1 VKYILVLFLFPL
13 IAFSQGGFKKG
24 VKGDDYR
31 IVTKNGYHFAFGPT
45 YMFSSETIHG
55 FLSDNNGARGEYHIN
70 PDGKFGVF
78 AEFGFLQFP
87 SWKGTP
93 IKFLKKSRIMDYME
107 FAIGYRELAGIE
119 KTTINVPEENSINI
133 LTSENT
139 GSFRNGHV
147 FFRTSFHSL
156 IFVGKKK
163 IDKTRKYFIDQ
174 SIGLNFDYNL
184 FPGAKTYPNNFIL
197 NTNIERKFY
206 NPSVLQFHYGLSFGI
221 RLNRAWMV
229 LPGAS
234 LPIIGIY
241 EWNSNT
247 PRWNLSKMNWFS
259 SQYNPIQFHIKFIK
273 LFERAPK
280 CNAHGSANDIKLDQQ
295 YRMGN

>member
-1 VKYILVLFLFPL
+1 MKCILVLFLLPF
-13 IAFSQGGFKKG
+13 IVYSQGGFKKG

-45 YMFSSETIHG
+45 YMLSSETLHG
-55 FLSDNNGARGEYHIN
+55 FLSENNGARGVYEIN
-70 PDGKFGVF
+70 PDGKYGLF

-87 SWKGTP
+87 KWKGIP

-107 FAIGYRELAGIE
+107 FAFGYRELAGIE
-119 KTTINVPEENSINI
+119 KTTINVPEENSIAI
-133 LTSENT
+133 STSENT
-139 GSFRNGHV
+139 GSFRNRHV

-174 SIGLNFDYNL
+174 SIGLNYDYNL
-184 FPGAKTYPNNFIL
+184 FPGDTTYPNNFII
-197 NTNIERKFY
+197 NTEVKRKFY
-206 NPSVLQFHYGLSFGI
+206 DPSVLQFHYSLSFGI
-221 RLNRAWMV
+221 RLNRAWML

-234 LPIIGIY
+234 LPLIGFY
-241 EWNSNT
+241 EWNGFG
-247 PRWNLSKMNWFS
+247 SKMNWFS
-259 SQYNPIQFHIKFIK
+259 SQYIPIQFQIKFIK

-280 CNAHGSANDIKLDQQ
+280 CNAHGSPNDIQLDKKF
-295 YRMGN
+295 RMGN

>member
-1 VKYILVLFLFPL
+1 MKYILILFLLPL

-24 VKGDDYR
+24 KKADDYR

-45 YMFSSETIHG
+45 HMLSSKTIYG
-55 FLSDNNGARGEYHIN
+55 ELSDNSGARGDFEIN
-70 PDGKFGVF
+70 PVGKFGLF

-107 FAIGYRELAGIE
+107 FAVGFRQLAGSE
-119 KTTINVPEENSINI
+119 KTTINYRNIDNTIASSQESIGN
-133 LTSENT
+133 
-139 GSFRNGHV
+139 FRNGHV
-147 FFRTSFHSL
+147 YLRASLHSL

-163 IDKTRKYFIDQ
+163 IDVTRKYFIDQ
-174 SIGLNFDYNL
+174 SIGLNYDYNL
-184 FPGAKTYPNNFIL
+184 FPGATTYPDNFIL
-197 NTNIERKFY
+197 NTSIERKFY
-206 NPSVLQFHYGLSFGI
+206 NPSVLQFHYSLSYGI

-229 LPGAS
+229 IPGVS
-234 LPIIGIY
+234 LPLLGIY
-241 EWNSNT
+241 EWNDFGA
-247 PRWNLSKMNWFS
+247 KMSWFS
-259 SQYNPIQFHIKFIK
+259 SQYRPIQFQIKFIK

-280 CNAHGSANDIKLDQQ
+280 CNVFGNPNDIKLDQQ